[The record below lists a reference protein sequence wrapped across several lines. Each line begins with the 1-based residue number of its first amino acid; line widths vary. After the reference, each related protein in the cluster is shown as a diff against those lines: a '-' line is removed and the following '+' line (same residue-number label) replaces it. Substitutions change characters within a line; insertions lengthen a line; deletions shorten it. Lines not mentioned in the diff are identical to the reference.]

1 MSVTTSRSI
10 LSEGNAA
17 ALAALRT
24 ALGGDS
30 SVSTRELD
38 RMALAVDASHYLHAP
53 DAVMRA
59 KSPTDVG
66 VAMRVAAEMG
76 WPLTFRG
83 GGTSLSGQALS
94 EGLTVDV
101 RRHFRGME
109 ILDGGLRVRVQPG
122 LTIAQVNGALA
133 RHGRK
138 LGPDPASS
146 IACTI
151 GGMIANNS
159 SGMTC
164 GTTANA
170 YRTIDSMTIALPSG
184 TVVDTASPQADD
196 ILRTHEPA
204 LVEVL
209 ERLRDTLRGD
219 KYRADIERRYAIKN
233 TMGYGINSFL
243 DFDTPAKILEHLM
256 IGSEGTLGFVAEAV
270 FNTVPVPKRTATGL
284 LMFDS
289 LDAATE
295 ALPKLVYSGA
305 DVVELID
312 AASIRAMGPDASSV
326 LPKGFNVDQH
336 ASLLVEYQAM
346 DDEGIAEHIATGE
359 ATFEQ
364 LDGLSTPPEMTNE
377 ASRRAQMWVMRN
389 GLYTKIMRSRPKG
402 TMALLEDIAVPMEQ
416 LGGVCTELQVLFDKH
431 NYDGAV
437 IFGHAKNGNIHFLV
451 TEDFAGPESLNRYD
465 QFTEDMVELV
475 LREQGTL
482 KAEHGTGRIMSP
494 FVHRQYGDDLYQA
507 MVDVKNACDPKRI
520 LNPGTIITDDP
531 QLHLKHI
538 KPTDPVR
545 QIIDDCVE
553 CGYCEPVCPSQH
565 LTTTPRQRIV
575 IQRAI
580 AACEA
585 TGAYDLAERLKEQE
599 VYDVVQ
605 TCAVDGMCLTACPV
619 KINTGDLIRAKRR
632 ETQNE
637 TLDKGWKVAAE
648 HWDMVLRGASL
659 GMTTTHALPT
669 TPLRGAL
676 GLARKALSE
685 DIVPTLTSELPGGG
699 KVRKP
704 QTVPN
709 PDAIFMP
716 ACVGTMFGTEHA
728 CGTGVGGAV
737 RELAAYAGLGLST
750 PAGVQELCC
759 GTPWKSKGLAKGYEV
774 MKDKLTSWIVQH
786 THHGR
791 IPLVCDNVSCT
802 EGIIVALKNAG
813 VEGITVMDA
822 TEWVATY
829 VAPVLP
835 PLAKARKAAVHPTCS
850 STHLG
855 VNDALMMLAGLVA
868 DEAIIPD
875 GWRCCAFAGDR
886 GLLHEELTATAT
898 HDEARS
904 VKHLDADLFLSCN
917 RTCELGM
924 TRTTGHTYVHVLE
937 ELAARVADRAGTR

>member
-1 MSVTTSRSI
+1 MSVTTSRSL

-17 ALAALRT
+17 ALEALRN
-24 ALGGDS
+24 ALGSDA
-30 SVSTRELD
+30 VSTRELD
-38 RMALAVDASHYLHAP
+38 RMALAVDASHYLHTP

-59 KSPTDVG
+59 KTPTDVG
-66 VAMRVAAEMG
+66 VAMRIAAELG

-101 RRHFRGME
+101 RRHFRNME
-109 ILDGGLRVRVQPG
+109 VLDNGKRVRVQPG
-122 LTIAQVNGALA
+122 LTIGQVNATLA
-133 RHGRK
+133 RYGSK

-151 GGMIANNS
+151 GGLIANNS
-159 SGMTC
+159 SGMSC
-164 GTTANA
+164 GITANT
-170 YRTIDSMTIALPSG
+170 YRTIDSMTIVLPSG
-184 TVVDTASPQADD
+184 TVVNTADPNADD
-196 ILRTHEPA
+196 VLRAAEPN

-256 IGSEGTLGFVAEAV
+256 IGSEGTLGFVSEAV
-270 FNTVPVPKRTATGL
+270 FNTVPVPKHTATGL

-295 ALPKLVYSGA
+295 ALPALVYSGA

-312 AASIRAMGPDASSV
+312 AASIRAMGEDAASV
-326 LPKGFNVDQH
+326 LPRGFQVDQH

-346 DDEGIAEHIATGE
+346 DTETIGERIAAGE
-359 ATFEQ
+359 ATFEK
-364 LDGLSTPPEMTNE
+364 LSGLSTAPEMTNE
-377 ASRRAQMWVMRN
+377 AQRRGQMWVMRN
-389 GLYTKIMRSRPKG
+389 GLYTKIMRNRPKG

-416 LGGVCTELQVLFDKH
+416 LGGVCTELQDLFTKH

-451 TEDFAGPESLNRYD
+451 TEDFAGPASLNRYD
-465 QFTEDMVELV
+465 AFTEDMVDLV

-494 FVHRQYGDDLYQA
+494 FVRRQYGDDLYQA
-507 MVDVKNACDPKRI
+507 MVDIKDACDPKRI

-538 KPTDPVR
+538 KPTEEVR
-545 QIIDDCVE
+545 ELIDDCVE

-585 TGAYDLAERLKEQE
+585 TGAYELAERLKEQE

-619 KINTGDLIRAKRR
+619 KINTGDLIREKRR
-632 ETQNE
+632 ETQKKA
-637 TLDKGWKVAAE
+637 LDKGWKVAAE
-648 HWDMVLRGASL
+648 HWGAVLGAASV
-659 GMTTTHALPT
+659 GMNITHALPT
-669 TPLRGAL
+669 APLRGAL
-676 GLARKALSE
+676 GLVRKATSE
-685 DIVPTLTSELPGGG
+685 DLVPTLTPELPGGG
-699 KVRKP
+699 KLRKP
-704 QTVPN
+704 TPATH
-709 PDAIFMP
+709 PDAIFLP
-716 ACVGTMFGTEHA
+716 ACVGTMFGSGHA
-728 CGTGVGGAV
+728 CGMGVEKSL
-737 RELAAYAGLGLST
+737 RELASYAGRVLST
-750 PAGVQELCC
+750 PEGVQQLCC
-759 GTPWKSKGLAKGYEV
+759 GTPWKSKGLAQGYEV
-774 MKDKLTSWIVQH
+774 MKEKLTAWIVEH
-786 THHGR
+786 TDGGR

-802 EGIIVALKNAG
+802 EGIIVALKNS
-813 VEGITVMDA
+813 GIENIDVMDA
-822 TEWVATY
+822 TEWVARY
-829 VAPVLP
+829 VAPMLP
-835 PLAKARKAAVHPTCS
+835 PLDKARRAAVHPTCS

-886 GLLHEELTATAT
+886 GLLHEELTATST
-898 HDEARS
+898 RDEARS
-904 VKHLDADLFLSCN
+904 VKRMNPDLFLSCN
-917 RTCELGM
+917 RTCELGL
-924 TRTTGHTYVHVLE
+924 TRATGHTYVHVLE
-937 ELAARVADRAGTR
+937 ELAARLPNTQ

>member
-1 MSVTTSRSI
+1 MSVTTSRSL

-17 ALAALRT
+17 AIAALKE
-24 ALGGDS
+24 ALGNNA
-30 SVSTRELD
+30 VSTREID
-38 RMALAVDASHYLHAP
+38 RMALAVDASHYLRAP
-53 DAVMRA
+53 DAIMRA
-59 KSPTDVG
+59 SSPSDVG
-66 VAMRVAAEMG
+66 VAMRVAAELG

-109 ILDGGLRVRVQPG
+109 ILDNGKRVRVQPG
-122 LTIAQVNGALA
+122 LTISQVNGALA
-133 RHGRK
+133 RYGTK

-170 YRTIDSMTIALPSG
+170 YRTIDSMTLVLPSG
-184 TVVDTASPQADD
+184 TVVNTADPNADEA
-196 ILRTHEPA
+196 LRVAEPD
-204 LVEVL
+204 LVAVL
-209 ERLRDTLRGD
+209 ERLRDTLRGEQ
-219 KYRADIERRYAIKN
+219 YRADIERRYAIKN

-295 ALPKLVYSGA
+295 ALPTLVRSGA

-312 AASIRAMGPDASSV
+312 AASIRATGEDAAPV
-326 LPKGFNVDQH
+326 LPKGFKVNEH

-346 DDEGIAEHIATGE
+346 DDDGIAQRIESGE
-359 ATFEQ
+359 AAFAQ
-364 LDGLSTPPEMTNE
+364 LKGLSTPPEMTND
-377 ASRRAQMWVMRN
+377 ATRRGQMWVMRN
-389 GLYTKIMRSRPKG
+389 GLYTKIMRNRPQG

-416 LGGVCTELQVLFDKH
+416 LGGVCTELQGLFEKH
-431 NYDGAV
+431 NYEGAV

-451 TEDFAGPESLNRYD
+451 TEDFAGPASLNRYD

-475 LREQGTL
+475 LREEGTL

-494 FVHRQYGDDLYQA
+494 FVRRQYGDDLYQA
-507 MVDVKNACDPKRI
+507 MVDVKDACDPKRI

-531 QLHLKHI
+531 ELHLKHI
-538 KPTDPVR
+538 KPTEQVR
-545 QIIDDCVE
+545 ELIDDCVE

-585 TGAYDLAERLKEQE
+585 SGAYELAEKLKEQE

-605 TCAVDGMCLTACPV
+605 TCAVDGMCVTACPV
-619 KINTGDLIRAKRR
+619 KINTGDLIRTKRR
-632 ETQNE
+632 EMQYE

-648 HWDMVLRGASL
+648 HWGLVLRGAKV
-659 GMTTTHALPT
+659 GMDITKVLPT
-669 TPLRGAL
+669 APLRGVL
-676 GLARKALSE
+676 GVGRKLVSE
-685 DIVPTLTSELPGGG
+685 DIVPTLTKEMPRGG
-699 KVRKP
+699 KLRKAEP
-704 QTVPN
+704 LTN
-709 PDAIFMP
+709 PDAIFLP
-716 ACVGTMFGTEHA
+716 ACVGSMFNTGHA
-728 CGTGVGGAV
+728 CGTGVAEAV
-737 RELAAYAGLGLST
+737 RNLATYAGLRLST
-750 PAGVQELCC
+750 PAGIGELCC
-759 GTPWKSKGLAKGYEV
+759 TTPWKSKGLVSGYEV
-774 MKDKLTSWIVQH
+774 MKKKLVDWIVTH
-786 THHGR
+786 TEGGKL
-791 IPLVCDNVSCT
+791 PLVCDNVSCT
-802 EGIIVALKNAG
+802 EGIIVALKNAD
-813 VEGITVMDA
+813 VSGIEVLDA
-822 TEWVATY
+822 TEWVAKN
-829 VAPVLP
+829 VAPMLP
-835 PLAKARKAAVHPTCS
+835 PVTKARRAAVHPTCS

-868 DEAIIPD
+868 EEAIIPD

-886 GLLHEELTATAT
+886 GMLHEELTATST
-898 HDEARS
+898 QDEARS
-904 VKHLDADLFLSCN
+904 VKHLDADLFLSLN
-917 RTCELGM
+917 RTCEMGM
-924 TRTTGHTYVHVLE
+924 TRATGKQYVHVLE
-937 ELAARVADRAGTR
+937 ELAARVSGK